1 METKHPLASKTV
13 WLQIVTVL
21 SLLVPSVREWL
32 GENPVEFISVL
43 AAANVLVRFVT
54 RGKVSVF
61 SADNGEKTVSGG
73 SGGLPLLIVG
83 TAAAGLCFTALP
95 SCSALSGLPFRAT
108 VQVEEG
114 VLSYS
119 SKGGLEME
127 YRPGYGEMP
136 KVYRKS
142 AK

>member
-21 SLLVPSVREWL
+21 SLLVPAVREWL
-32 GENPVEFISVL
+32 VANPVEFVSVL
-43 AAANVLVRFVT
+43 AAANVIVRFVT

-61 SADNGEKTVSGG
+61 SADSENGEKTAGGG

-83 TAAAGLCFTALP
+83 TAAAGVCFTALP
-95 SCSALSGLPFRAT
+95 SCSALKEMPMRLTAEVDAGR
-108 VQVEEG
+108 V
-114 VLSYS
+114 SYS
-119 SKGGLEME
+119 SKAGLEVA
-127 YRPGYGEMP
+127 YRPQIE
-136 KVYRKS
+136 RKS